1 MTVTQREQRRT
12 QVLNE
17 VEAGRWSVAEA
28 AQVLGLSERQ
38 VWRLRA
44 SYRAQGAVALVH
56 GNQGRASPWRISE
69 AVRQRVVE
77 LLRGQYADCNDHHLV
92 ELLALREGIVLSR
105 KSIER
110 IRHDAGLSPVHR
122 RRAPRHRRRRDR
134 MPQAGM
140 LLQIDGSPHHW
151 LGPEQPRCTL
161 LGAIDDATSEVVAA
175 VFRQEEDAHGYFLL
189 LRQIVRSHGIPLD
202 LYRDRHGIFQRD
214 PKVPW
219 SLEEQLAGRP
229 EPTQFGRALEE
240 LGILSIA
247 ARSPQAKGRI
257 ERLWNTL
264 QDRLVAELRLAGI
277 TTLEAANAFLPAFLA
292 RHNARFAV
300 RADDPGL
307 AYRPLDPALDLD
319 RVLSFRYPRVAA
331 NDNTVQLGGRVLQI
345 PPGPMRRSYAHAH
358 VWVHEFL
365 DGSLGVWYQDH
376 WLLRTTA
383 SPTAVPLRARNGPRR
398 HATTP
403 TTPLP
408 LPLPPTVRA
417 PRRPAKPAPDHP
429 WRRPLKASVTS
440 SPLTESR
447 TR

>member
-1 MTVTQREQRRT
+1 M
-12 QVLNE
+12 
-17 VEAGRWSVAEA
+17 
-28 AQVLGLSERQ
+28 
-38 VWRLRA
+38 
-44 SYRAQGAVALVH
+44 
-56 GNQGRASPWRISE
+56 
-69 AVRQRVVE
+69 
-77 LLRGQYADCNDHHLV
+77 
-92 ELLALREGIVLSR
+92 
-105 KSIER
+105 
-110 IRHDAGLSPVHR
+110 
-122 RRAPRHRRRRDR
+122 
-134 MPQAGM
+134 
-140 LLQIDGSPHHW
+140 
-151 LGPEQPRCTL
+151 
-161 LGAIDDATSEVVAA
+161 AA
-175 VFRQEEDAHGYFLL
+175 VFRQQEDAHGYFLL
-189 LRQIVRSHGIPLD
+189 LRQIIRSQGIPLD

-214 PKVPW
+214 PQVPW
-219 SLEEQLAGRP
+219 SLEEQLAGRA

-319 RVLSFRYPRVAA
+319 RILCFRYPRVVA
-331 NDNTVQLGGRVLQI
+331 NDNTVQLGGRTLQI
-345 PPGPMRRSYAHAH
+345 PPGPTRRGYAHAH

-365 DGSLGVWYQDH
+365 DGSLGVWHQGR

-383 SPTAVPLRARNGPRR
+383 PPVTAPLRARNGPRR

-403 TTPLP
+403 ARPLP

-429 WRRPLKASVTS
+429 WRRPLKASATDQ
-440 SPLTESR
+440 PLTESL
-447 TR
+447 TS

>member
-38 VWRLRA
+38 VWRLLA

-175 VFRQEEDAHGYFLL
+175 VFRQQEDAHGYFLL

-219 SLEEQLAGRP
+219 RLEEQLAGRP

-277 TTLEAANAFLPAFLA
+277 TDRASANAFLGPYLA

-300 RADDPGL
+300 PATDPVPAWRAVPAEVTLERVFVFKYRRKVAHDHTITLHGQVL
-307 AYRPLDPALDLD
+307 ALPQVGRTGYAGRTVEVHVRLDGSIVVFDGERALAVALAPLDP
-319 RVLSFRYPRVAA
+319 
-331 NDNTVQLGGRVLQI
+331 VQLRAARGRREDPGVDPEPATLAWV
-345 PPGPMRRSYAHAH
+345 PPA
-358 VWVHEFL
+358 
-365 DGSLGVWYQDH
+365 Q
-376 WLLRTTA
+376 
-383 SPTAVPLRARNGPRR
+383 
-398 HATTP
+398 
-403 TTPLP
+403 
-408 LPLPPTVRA
+408 
-417 PRRPAKPAPDHP
+417 HP
-429 WRRPLKASVTS
+429 WRRVRRDTTLYQTR
-440 SPLTESR
+440 LTESL